1 MKFIP
6 ALRSFAPSKLPERL
20 IYANGENAN
29 IYSLKTGNVLG
40 HIKTQIV
47 VLRNDSYYPNGKG
60 VKSLYI
66 KDLEIKP
73 FARKKGIGAELVKFA
88 RNLSKKLGAEGRVHV
103 IAYNYKN
110 PGNAPH
116 KFYRKIGFSAS
127 SEMENKAID
136 FAIEND
142 IPIPPL
148 LTQGSPMYLKDFK

>member
-1 MKFIP
+1 MKCLPI
-6 ALRSFAPSKLPERL
+6 LRSVAPFKIPERI
-20 IYANGENAN
+20 IYTNAEHSN
-29 IYSLKTGNVLG
+29 IYSFKSGHVLG
-40 HIKTQIV
+40 HIKTKMV
-47 VLRNDSYYPNGKG
+47 VLKDESFYPNGKG
-60 VKSLYI
+60 ITSLYI
-66 KDLEIKP
+66 KDLEVKP
-73 FARKKGIGAELVKFA
+73 FARKKGIGTELVNFA

-110 PGNAPH
+110 PGKAPH
-116 KFYRKIGFSAS
+116 KFYRKLGFSAS